1 MVYLPG
7 IEKSGGIFW
16 GRLWLKSHVAI
27 DEEEEEEEDNDD
39 DDDDNDDDDS
49 GE

>member
-7 IEKSGGIFW
+7 IEKSGGIYW
-16 GRLWLKSHVAI
+16 GRLWLRSHAAI
-27 DEEEEEEEDNDD
+27 EDEE
-39 DDDDNDDDDS
+39 DNDDDDS